1 MANAEKEILNSGR
14 IPPQA
19 TEIEKAVLGA
29 ILLDPNAIVQATEF
43 LRPDDFYATA
53 HQKIFAAMIDLFE
66 KEMPIDLLTL
76 SEELKRRN
84 ELEAVGGA
92 YYLSDLSAL
101 VPSSANLEQHI
112 KILRDKALT
121 RRLIQ
126 ACNEIL
132 KEAYGETED
141 VESLIGTAQQAIL
154 DISKARQER
163 GYLHLK
169 DVIAETVGEIEKQAL
184 RKETGLIGLS
194 SGYPSLDRFTA
205 GFQNGDLIILAGRPS
220 MGKTAFALNIARN
233 VAVLLQKPVGIFS
246 LEMSSMQLA
255 QRLVCMETRIESQR
269 LRTGQM
275 RKEEWRRLA
284 QAAGR
289 LADAPIFI
297 DDTPGLNI
305 MRLSSRARRM
315 ALEQNIQ
322 LLIVD
327 YLQLMEAHSS
337 RVESR
342 QQEIAFISRSLKGL
356 AKNLNVPIIALSQLT
371 RAVENRPDKRPM
383 LADLRES
390 GAIEQDADLVM
401 FVFREEVYARDL
413 PEEKRREVHNRA
425 EIIIGKHRN
434 GPIGTV
440 HLTFLKEYG
449 LFSELPSVGEEQVE
463 PVVQVDF

>member
-1 MANAEKEILNSGR
+1 MADSEKQILDAAR

-19 TEIEKAVLGA
+19 VEIEKAVLGA
-29 ILLDPNAIVQATEF
+29 ILLDKNAIVQVTEF
-43 LRPDDFYATA
+43 LRPEDFYATA

-92 YYLSDLSAL
+92 YYLSDLSAM
-101 VPSSANLEQHI
+101 VPSAANLEQHVR
-112 KILRDKALT
+112 ILRDKALT
-121 RRLIQ
+121 RKLIF
-126 ACNEIL
+126 ACNAIL

-141 VESLIGTAQQAIL
+141 VESLIGAAQQAIL
-154 DISKARQER
+154 DISKAQQER
-163 GYLHLK
+163 GYVHLK
-169 DVIAETVGEIEKQAL
+169 EVINETIGEVEKQAQ
-184 RKETGLIGLS
+184 RKDEALTGIR
-194 SGYPSLDRFTA
+194 SGYRSLDSYTA

-233 VAVLLQKPVGIFS
+233 VAVELQKPVGIFS

-255 QRLVCMETRIESQR
+255 QRLICMETRIESQR
-269 LRTGQM
+269 LRTGRL

-297 DDTPGLNI
+297 DDTPGLNV

-322 LLIVD
+322 LLIID
-327 YLQLMEAHSS
+327 YLQLMEAHLS
-337 RVESR
+337 RSESR

-440 HLTFLKEYG
+440 NLTFLKEYG
-449 LFSELPSVGEEQVE
+449 LFSELPSLGEEEVE